1 MVEIVRYPDYWYEIL
16 APVPS
21 VACVWNCK
29 LQVARIR
36 WIFPD
41 VDNIVPVPAFACVDM
56 TSSRKVGPFCHACY
70 VLSCGLI
77 PCDVTFIYSL
87 FAHSRVLEETSTT

>member
-1 MVEIVRYPDYWYEIL
+1 MVEIVRYPDTGMRFL
-16 APVPS
+16 LRLRAFGS
-21 VACVWNCK
+21 CK
-29 LQVARIR
+29 DTV

-41 VDNIVPVPAFACVDM
+41 VNNIVPVPAIACRYDVI
-56 TSSRKVGPFCHACY
+56 SKGRSFLSCY